1 MSQYNTRWPHPFLC
15 VLAGKM
21 CQLSTPH
28 PFIHR
33 VVLSSAWNRQIFKD
47 RRVLGFKESRNTF
60 NNSSTASKVCCK
72 DKCLWI
78 FYVSR
83 TSQPFHWASITYG
96 IRHDRGELDC
106 STIFA
111 ACTRLCAML
120 CAMFGMWYV
129 LCGKLCWYVI
139 RYVVCD
145 MRCAMWYGNWY
156 VVCHVVCTVVCGNA
170 MWNADAVKT
179 H

>member
-60 NNSSTASKVCCK
+60 NLKIYSVNSMLVNLLCFEDLSTIS
-72 DKCLWI
+72 LGLLEG
-78 FYVSR
+78 
-83 TSQPFHWASITYG
+83 SITYG

-111 ACTRLCAML
+111 ACARLCAML

-139 RYVVCD
+139 CYVVCD
-145 MRCAMWYGNWY
+145 MHCAMWYGNWY